1 MIIEESYWTP
11 DAERLKEFSAK
22 LRTQDYTSVKEVFEK
37 IVNELS
43 LAKCSEENKNYVK
56 YVVLQILIEFLNENS
71 VVDNTTYIK
80 KCLNLD
86 VKQEGEFEKTVLY
99 VLKHSIVSEK
109 QDGFVKMLEYIEK
122 NYKRSDLTY
131 EEVASVGGVS
141 KTYLSRLFKTRMEM
155 SYIEYLTSVRM
166 EHAAILLRKTDMNI
180 HDIAKNVGY
189 EDVSGFRKGFKKLY
203 AISASDYRKDM
214 QNENIEMM

>member
-1 MIIEESYWTP
+1 
-11 DAERLKEFSAK
+11 
-22 LRTQDYTSVKEVFEK
+22 
-37 IVNELS
+37 
-43 LAKCSEENKNYVK
+43 
-56 YVVLQILIEFLNENS
+56 
-71 VVDNTTYIK
+71 
-80 KCLNLD
+80 
-86 VKQEGEFEKTVLY
+86 
-99 VLKHSIVSEK
+99 
-109 QDGFVKMLEYIEK
+109 MLEYIEK